1 MVLLS
6 LQGFCLTAGRK
17 NLVSCVQYIDYK
29 TEQELSAASMDL
41 KKEFPE
47 LNRNLYPQIEP
58 YSTGFLKVSDL
69 HSIYWEQSGNP
80 NGHVRSVTQLF
91 LVLIV
96 WCVHSNCFFATQF
109 VIYFSA
115 SVDNMTFIYTSQGS
129 CKYSECQIKS
139 IYRVSIPLKACKR
152 KEVWF

>member
-6 LQGFCLTAGRK
+6 LQVFCLTAGRK

-96 WCVHSNCFFATQF
+96 
-109 VIYFSA
+109 
-115 SVDNMTFIYTSQGS
+115 
-129 CKYSECQIKS
+129 
-139 IYRVSIPLKACKR
+139 
-152 KEVWF
+152 